1 MDAPETRD
9 AALTS
14 LAALAEPLRRR
25 LFLYV
30 ASTAASVSREQAA
43 EAVGVARSVAAFH
56 LDKLA
61 EVGVLAVE
69 YRRPPGRGGPGAGR
83 PAKLYRAVEDE
94 VAFSVPERH
103 YDLAAAVL
111 ARAVADA
118 EAKTVPVATALRSA
132 ARAHGRTMGAGGA
145 GEGTEG
151 DAATANGLERVAAAL
166 TPYGYEPCVGEGR
179 VTLENCPF
187 RALADQQREVVCH
200 MNLHL
205 LKGVLKGARTPDLVA
220 RRDPS
225 PGRCCVTLQ
234 ARADQVAQ
242 SDGVLRH
249 RRSKGR
255 RQLRGAIS
263 SLIAGVGPQLPRA

>member
-1 MDAPETRD
+1 MDIYSSAGVALFRQERICFRIPAWTARETRD

-30 ASTAASVSREQAA
+30 ASSAAPVSREQAA
-43 EAVGVARSVAAFH
+43 EALGVARSVAAFH

-61 EVGVLAVE
+61 DVGVLAVE

-118 EAKTVPVATALRSA
+118 EAQSVPVAAHCGPR
-132 ARAHGRTMGAGGA
+132 RAPMGAPWVRA
-145 GEGTEG
+145 SS
-151 DAATANGLERVAAAL
+151 AR
-166 TPYGYEPCVGEGR
+166 GR
-179 VTLENCPF
+179 
-187 RALADQQREVVCH
+187 
-200 MNLHL
+200 
-205 LKGVLKGARTPDLVA
+205 
-220 RRDPS
+220 
-225 PGRCCVTLQ
+225 
-234 ARADQVAQ
+234 
-242 SDGVLRH
+242 
-249 RRSKGR
+249 GR
-255 RQLRGAIS
+255 RGDGGRSRAGGGRPDPLR
-263 SLIAGVGPQLPRA
+263 L